1 MEVPIKQQTHFL
13 SWLTICIFVATGFF
27 LFGQASQAQ
36 AVTISQLNL
45 EVNADPG
52 DTIDQ
57 VVQVYDDSKSGVT
70 VFPWV
75 YNFTQDPSREGSALI
90 LTDPKDLKP
99 DRAWIKFDQPL
110 VTLPADGTLVDFP
123 YRIEVPADAEPGT
136 HLISLVFRTR
146 APQDAEE
153 EGTEVIIGANVALD
167 IFLKV
172 SGITLD
178 SIDADFQVGHFG
190 VTDQQVSLAER
201 KSSFIPKTFFTKPPV
216 DFLLEVINDGNT
228 HQKPDGNIKIINDLL
243 GGEPE
248 QYPINQDG
256 KIILPGT
263 TRLFET
269 PRFGQGFMFG
279 KYRAQLTLLYGNPL
293 RPINKEV
300 SFWIVPVL
308 EISIVLGILL
318 LILILIILYILWRKK
333 KDREKEQRIREQV
346 RQEMQRPPQ

>member
-1 MEVPIKQQTHFL
+1 MEVPRRQHTHFL
-13 SWLTICIFVATGFF
+13 FWLTISVCVATGFF
-27 LFGQASQAQ
+27 LFGHVSQAQ

-45 EVNADPG
+45 EINADPG
-52 DTIDQ
+52 ETIEQ

-99 DRAWIKFDQPL
+99 DRAWIQYDQAL
-110 VTLPADGTLVDFP
+110 VALPADGTLVDFP
-123 YRIEVPADAEPGT
+123 YRIVVPEDAEPGT

-172 SGITLD
+172 SGVTIDT
-178 SIDADFQVGHFG
+178 IDADFQVGHFAN
-190 VTDQQVSLAER
+190 TDPQTSLAER
-201 KSSFIPKTFFTKPPV
+201 KKTFTPKTFFTKPPV
-216 DFLLEVINDGNT
+216 DFLLEVVNQGNT
-228 HQKPDGNIKIINDLL
+228 HQKPDGNIKIINDLI

-248 QYPINQDG
+248 QYAINQDG
-256 KIILPGT
+256 KIVLPGT
-263 TRLFET
+263 SRLYET

-293 RPINKEV
+293 KPLNKEV

-308 EISIVLGILL
+308 EISIALGILL
-318 LILILIILYILWRKK
+318 LLIVSVIFYIIWRRK

-346 RQEMQRPPQ
+346 RQEMQQQ